1 MESHISV
8 QHYEM
13 NLSRK
18 QEIHYFKGNLVV
30 KRDTSSQAK
39 FISDDENS
47 LFYRVPKKILSF
59 IDGCPS
65 LLTQVE
71 IGFDE
76 DSERVILVIPN

>member
-1 MESHISV
+1 MESHLTV
-8 QHYEM
+8 QYFEKQ
-13 NLSRK
+13 LSRG

-30 KRDTSSQAK
+30 KRDTSSEDK

>member
-1 MESHISV
+1 MESHLTV
-8 QHYEM
+8 QYFEKKH
-13 NLSRK
+13 SRE

-30 KRDTSSQAK
+30 KRDTSSEDL
-39 FISDDENS
+39 FISDDDNS